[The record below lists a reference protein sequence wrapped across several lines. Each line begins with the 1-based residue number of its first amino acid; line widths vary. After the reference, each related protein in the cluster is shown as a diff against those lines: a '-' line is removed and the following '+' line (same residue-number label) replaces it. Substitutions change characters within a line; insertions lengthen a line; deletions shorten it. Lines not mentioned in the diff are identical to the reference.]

1 MKDSHIYGMIIIS
14 VGGFLCFAKEIENI
28 NKNRICPY
36 CGYEQYK
43 LEDVQSGIKYAKR
56 KCRERRKDGISEE
69 EILALGLY
77 PKDEAYKMSLI
88 SRILG
93 RR

>member
-1 MKDSHIYGMIIIS
+1 M
-14 VGGFLCFAKEIENI
+14 FCLNCAKEIGDI
-28 NKNRICPY
+28 NKNRICSY

-43 LEDVQSGIKYAKR
+43 SEDVQSGIKYAKR
-56 KCRERRKDGISEE
+56 ECKERRKDGLSEE

-93 RR
+93 KKQ

>member
-1 MKDSHIYGMIIIS
+1 MIIIKL
-14 VGGFLCFAKEIENI
+14 GGVFMFCLNCAKEIGDI
-28 NKNRICPY
+28 TKNRIYPY

-43 LEDVQSGIKYAKR
+43 LEDVQAEIEYAKR
-56 KCRERRKDGISEE
+56 KSKENRNRGFSEE

-93 RR
+93 KR